1 MKKKQIKKNFENLF
15 LDDYEKELEEFL
27 NKGKYESS
35 GKLEDTKRLFEVAA
49 RNYSA
54 LRKSKRITIRVNYF
68 DLLRVKAKAKDSRI
82 PYQTLLG
89 TLIHRYAG
97 DEARLEI

>member
-1 MKKKQIKKNFENLF
+1 MKRKQMENFDNLY

-27 NKGKYESS
+27 NKGEYVSS
-35 GKLEDTKRLFEVAA
+35 GKLEDTKRLFEAAA
-49 RNYSA
+49 RNHSA

-68 DLLRVKAKAKDSRI
+68 DLLRVKAKAKDSHI